1 MTLLVVVLP
10 LDRSIDR
17 VSTLSHF
24 VHAIV
29 ATTVVDIAE
38 AGRVSLRHRLLLLS
52 LSGLRR
58 EHDVLLTDLHV
69 FRWTITPRSVSVRD
83 ALILIL
89 GLYDVTARP
98 LNGLSFG
105 LRRER

>member
-29 ATTVVDIAE
+29 ATTVVNIAS
-38 AGRVSLRHRLLLLS
+38 RVSLRHGLLILL
-52 LSGLRR
+52 R
-58 EHDVLLTDLHV
+58 EHDVLLTDLHI

>member
-38 AGRVSLRHRLLLLS
+38 AGRVSLLHRLLILL
-52 LSGLRR
+52 R
-58 EHDVLLTDLHV
+58 EHDVLLTDLHI

>member
-58 EHDVLLTDLHV
+58 EHDVLLTDLHS
-69 FRWTITPRSVSVRD
+69 FGWTIAGSVSVSD

-89 GLYDVTARP
+89 GFNNVAACP
-98 LNGLSFG
+98 LNGLPFR
-105 LRRER
+105 LRSEW